1 MHLLQAKE
9 IPLTDYPN
17 LLSPI
22 KIGNIEVRNRI
33 VSSAYQTN
41 LGESHRPTDR
51 MIAYHAERARGGVG
65 LIILEGIRAHPTTR
79 PARYNLIAWDRSAI
93 PSYRTLVD
101 AIHEHG
107 AGVFA
112 QLLHLGRAANPME
125 TRLPLWS
132 ASEISAPTVFGL
144 NPSVQTH
151 SMTVSEIREL
161 CEWYARGASNM
172 IEAGFDGIEVHAG
185 HGYLIQQFLS
195 PLTNLRSDEYGGNLR
210 NRVRVALEVID
221 AVRTEIGS
229 DPAFGVRISADE
241 LVPGGL
247 TLADTTRI
255 ARWLEDTGQIDYV
268 SVSHSTT
275 VPYAHARQV
284 ADMSFPPASFVHFAE
299 GIGDALAHLPVFTV
313 CRIIDPAL
321 AESIIA
327 EGKADLVCM
336 ARAHIAEPHIALKL
350 AEGRAADI
358 RQCIG
363 CNQGCAGRINAGQ
376 SVGCL
381 INAEAGRELEL
392 GQISA
397 APCPKTVVV
406 IGGGL
411 AGLEAARVAAL
422 RGHRVTLFEQSGRLG
437 GQINTLVRAPHRG
450 EFGKIVDWLTGQLDQ
465 LGVQVVLN
473 TAVDTQRVHQEKP
486 DAVIVA
492 TGSEPATPYL
502 AGLED
507 SRIGTLSCDDV
518 LLGRAE
524 GVSVVVLLDEDGHH
538 KSASTAEYLA
548 GAGAVVHLVTRAES
562 AAAEITSVSRT
573 PALERLVAAGVIVHT
588 ESWFHEA
595 QGSTVV
601 LEATR
606 GGELAEVTD
615 VNLVV
620 TAVANRR
627 RAGLAED
634 LVESVE
640 IPVVTVVGDCL
651 APRRALEALHEGHLA
666 ARYL

>member
-1 MHLLQAKE
+1 M
-9 IPLTDYPN
+9 TDYPN

-22 KIGNIEVRNRI
+22 KIGNLEIRNRI

-41 LGESHRPTDR
+41 LGEHYRPTDR
-51 MIAYHAERARGGVG
+51 MIAYHAERARGGIG
-65 LIILEGIRAHPTTR
+65 LIILEGIRSHPTTR

-93 PSYRTLVD
+93 PSYRVLVN
-101 AIHEHG
+101 AVHEHG
-107 AGVFA
+107 AKVFA

-151 SMTVSEIREL
+151 SMTLPEIREL
-161 CEWYARGASNM
+161 CESYARGAANM

-195 PLTNLRSDEYGGNLR
+195 PLTNLRSDEYGGDLR
-210 NRVRVALEVID
+210 NRARVALEVVD
-221 AVRTEIGS
+221 AVRTEIGP
-229 DPAFGVRISADE
+229 DTVFGVRISADE
-241 LVPGGL
+241 LIPGGL
-247 TLADTTRI
+247 TLSDTTRI

-275 VPYAHARQV
+275 VPFAHARQV
-284 ADMSFPPASFVHFAE
+284 ADMSFPPAPFVHFAE
-299 GIGDALAHLPVFTV
+299 GIKNALAHLPVFTV
-313 CRIIDPAL
+313 CRIIDPDI

-327 EGKADLVCM
+327 DGKADLVCM

-363 CNQGCAGRINAGQ
+363 CNQGCAGRINAAQ
-376 SVGCL
+376 TVGCL

-392 GQISA
+392 GSIGIASK
-397 APCPKTVVV
+397 PRTVAVV
-406 IGGGL
+406 GGGP

-422 RGHRVTLFEQSGRLG
+422 RGHRVTLFEQSDRLG

-450 EFGKIVDWLTGQLDQ
+450 EFGKIVDWLVRQLDQ
-465 LGVQVVLN
+465 LGVRVVLN
-473 TAVDTQRVHQEKP
+473 TTADAHRVRKEEP
-486 DAVIVA
+486 DVVIVA
-492 TGSEPATPYL
+492 TGSEPARLDL
-502 AGLED
+502 AGIES
-507 SRIGTLSCDDV
+507 SRIEVLSCDDV

-524 GVSVVVLLDEDGHH
+524 GTSVVVLLDEDGHH

-548 GAGAVVHLVTRAES
+548 GAGAVVHLVTRAEY

-573 PALERLVAAGVIVHT
+573 PALERLAAAGVIVQT
-588 ESWFHEA
+588 ESWFQEA
-595 QGSTVV
+595 RGSTVV
-601 LEATR
+601 LETF
-606 GGELAEVTD
+606 GSGDPVEIPNVD
-615 VNLVV
+615 LVV

-634 LVESVE
+634 LADSEE
-640 IPVVTVVGDCL
+640 IPVVTMVGDCL